1 MLEFGVMGEGSH
13 GQMAVVALSNAAELG
28 KKVDEHLRRVMPPT
42 PEGTYP
48 VPLEQVR
55 FSNGEG
61 KIKLKDTV
69 RGKDVYILSDIGNYS
84 CTYQMFGFTN
94 HMGPD
99 EHFQDIKRAISAI
112 GGTANRVTLMMPM
125 LYQSR
130 QHKRNGRESLDC
142 AMALQELQHIG
153 VSTLLSFDVHDPTI
167 QNAVPLV
174 SFENFYPTYTVLKQ
188 FLLDEGTDIVDS
200 NLLVVSPDSGAM
212 DRAIYFS
219 GVLGVDVGMFYKRRN
234 LHTVVNGRNPIAQH
248 EYLGTDVEGKNVLIV
263 DDLLASGESVLDTVR
278 ELNERGAAKIFV
290 MVTFGQF
297 TSGPEKFDA
306 LYAAGKLTGVYCT
319 NLTYVPPHIQDRE
332 WFRSVDMSKY
342 IAKIFYCL
350 NHDHSIAPLRNAKAR
365 LKKLMQNR
373 WGRQS

>member
-1 MLEFGVMGEGSH
+1 M
-13 GQMAVVALSNAAELG
+13 
-28 KKVDEHLRRVMPPT
+28 
-42 PEGTYP
+42 
-48 VPLEQVR
+48 
-55 FSNGEG
+55 
-61 KIKLKDTV
+61 
-69 RGKDVYILSDIGNYS
+69 
-84 CTYQMFGFTN
+84 
-94 HMGPD
+94 
-99 EHFQDIKRAISAI
+99 
-112 GGTANRVTLMMPM
+112 
-125 LYQSR
+125 
-130 QHKRNGRESLDC
+130 
-142 AMALQELQHIG
+142 
-153 VSTLLSFDVHDPTI
+153 
-167 QNAVPLV
+167 
-174 SFENFYPTYTVLKQ
+174 
-188 FLLDEGTDIVDS
+188 
-200 NLLVVSPDSGAM
+200 
-212 DRAIYFS
+212 
-219 GVLGVDVGMFYKRRN
+219 
-234 LHTVVNGRNPIAQH
+234 
-248 EYLGTDVEGKNVLIV
+248 

>member
-1 MLEFGVMGEGSH
+1 
-13 GQMAVVALSNAAELG
+13 
-28 KKVDEHLRRVMPPT
+28 
-42 PEGTYP
+42 
-48 VPLEQVR
+48 
-55 FSNGEG
+55 
-61 KIKLKDTV
+61 
-69 RGKDVYILSDIGNYS
+69 
-84 CTYQMFGFTN
+84 
-94 HMGPD
+94 
-99 EHFQDIKRAISAI
+99 
-112 GGTANRVTLMMPM
+112 
-125 LYQSR
+125 
-130 QHKRNGRESLDC
+130 
-142 AMALQELQHIG
+142 
-153 VSTLLSFDVHDPTI
+153 
-167 QNAVPLV
+167 
-174 SFENFYPTYTVLKQ
+174 
-188 FLLDEGTDIVDS
+188 
-200 NLLVVSPDSGAM
+200 M

-365 LKKLMQNR
+365 AEKAHAEPLGQAVVNR
-373 WGRQS
+373 IRKPAQRRRIRCFFSHMARPVDGPSPFLSFLFKVNYASNRYGCNAKHPADRRRTPDLWPKVRLRKRGICGTACALAASRRYGLWRRIPQIFCAAAVPVQRRFPGQAEFSLCAGAGMPP